1 MIDIAHHLQAI
12 RREVQRREDDGGT
25 ETVAVVL
32 RRSYRAD
39 AADVW
44 SAITEPDRIR
54 RWFTP
59 LTGDLRVGGSFQL
72 ENHSTGDILAC
83 EPPKLLRVTLGGPES
98 VVEVRLAPEGA
109 DRTTLELDHRVPI
122 SLAGSGAGA
131 LWVGPGWDGALLGIA
146 LYLRGE
152 MTDDPAAMAN
162 SPEAQRF
169 SYGSVLAWVAEVE
182 RSGTATAEQLEE
194 GRAVSLQQFAP
205 DLVEPRAES

>member
-98 VVEVRLAPEGA
+98 VVEVRLSAVGEE
-109 DRTTLELDHRVPI
+109 TLLTLEHRVP
-122 SLAGSGAGA
+122 LAMAGSGAGA
-131 LWVGPGWDGALLGIA
+131 FYVGPGWDGALLALA
-146 LYLRGE
+146 LYADGIVAA
-152 MTDDPAAMAN
+152 DPVAAAN
-162 SPEAQRF
+162 TPEAQQF
-169 SYGSVLAWVAEVE
+169 GASSVDAWQSVVE
-182 RSGTATAEQLEE
+182 ASGTADQEAIAA
-194 GRAVSLQQFAP
+194 GREVALAQFSP
-205 DLVEPRAES
+205 DLVS